1 MQSVSMPDG
10 ETDMADVQALLVS
23 DYREDVPVMDGLP
36 QELGIVDGCF
46 WYIAIPLPGYRL
58 LHIPDATHPLGM
70 RR

>member
-46 WYIAIPLPGYRL
+46 GI
-58 LHIPDATHPLGM
+58 
-70 RR
+70 